1 MPGFDRRF
9 LPERRAT
16 LRLPLEKAAA
26 WRDSLFELWE
36 MVRLRPGAALRVN
49 NADVDDNGL
58 KDVLHVHDCS
68 RGHTDAK
75 HCSPLHGWDWGC
87 LFLARMLP
95 EARETDGDALRARLE
110 KEAAR
115 LHLTLCPHFSAD
127 VLAAKAAEIC
137 RNTGRNPAS
146 PKPAPDIRSTSG
158 AGEKQ
163 AEKTR
168 VRPAR
173 YADIGGLDN
182 AVRALREEVELPLRH
197 PEILRHLGIMPSRG
211 CLLHGPPGCGKTFW
225 PEPWPRK
232 AALPS
237 SRSTGLNWWPNGM
250 ANPRK
255 NSKTFSRGHG
265 RRNRQLFFS
274 MRLTPLRNPVLPP
287 KVCALTPSLPRSC

>member
-1 MPGFDRRF
+1 MDKPVFLLLEFPPDEAADADPALAAARNMPGFDRRF

-58 KDVLHVHDCS
+58 KDVLHVHDCP

-87 LFLARMLP
+87 LFLAHMLP

-158 AGEKQ
+158 AG
-163 AEKTR
+163 
-168 VRPAR
+168 
-173 YADIGGLDN
+173 
-182 AVRALREEVELPLRH
+182 
-197 PEILRHLGIMPSRG
+197 
-211 CLLHGPPGCGKTFW
+211 
-225 PEPWPRK
+225 
-232 AALPS
+232 
-237 SRSTGLNWWPNGM
+237 
-250 ANPRK
+250 
-255 NSKTFSRGHG
+255 
-265 RRNRQLFFS
+265 
-274 MRLTPLRNPVLPP
+274 
-287 KVCALTPSLPRSC
+287 

>member
-1 MPGFDRRF
+1 MKPVDKPVFLLLEFPPDEAADADPALAAAWNMPGFDRRF

-87 LFLARMLP
+87 LFLAHMLP

-163 AEKTR
+163 AEKHACGPHAMPISADSTMR
-168 VRPAR
+168 CGHYAKRWSSLCGTLKYCAISASCRPGAACCMARPAAAKR
-173 YADIGGLDN
+173 
-182 AVRALREEVELPLRH
+182 
-197 PEILRHLGIMPSRG
+197 
-211 CLLHGPPGCGKTFW
+211 FW

-237 SRSTGLNWWPNGM
+237 SRSTGLNW
-250 ANPRK
+250 
-255 NSKTFSRGHG
+255 
-265 RRNRQLFFS
+265 
-274 MRLTPLRNPVLPP
+274 
-287 KVCALTPSLPRSC
+287 